1 MSSISAPLAHRAAP
15 RWLFGLIGVFA
26 FINVYSVQS
35 VLPDLM
41 RAFDASAPAVG
52 ATVGATVMAVALLSP
67 LTGMISDALGR
78 KAFVV
83 GSMLM
88 VCLPTIAIGVAQTLP
103 QVVALRFV
111 EGLFIPGITV
121 VIVAYIGE
129 ELEHG
134 TMAAAMGAYVAG
146 CVLGGFGGRF
156 IAGQITALSDW
167 RTAFVVLGALN
178 AVGGLMV
185 LKLLPA
191 SRRFVARRD
200 AAAAWRGLVGHA
212 RNPKLMAACAVG
224 FCVLLCQV
232 GVFTYVNL
240 LLAAP
245 PWNFGPAALANVFT
259 IYLLGF
265 MAAPLTNRLI
275 GPLGYRATLVLA
287 LGGGALGAVLTLL
300 PSFAAVM
307 AGLALAS
314 TATFIAQT
322 VAISFVAANVREGRS
337 LASGLYNAVYY
348 AGGSVG
354 AVLGGVLWR
363 HFGWPGVIAMV
374 LCAQLAGSALAWR
387 RWRPA
392 PPLTAARRQT

>member
-1 MSSISAPLAHRAAP
+1 MASVAPARVAP

-26 FINVYSVQS
+26 FINVYSIQS

-67 LTGMISDALGR
+67 LTGMVSDALGR

-83 GSMLM
+83 ASMLA
-88 VCLPTIAIGVAQTLP
+88 VALPTIAIGFAQTLP

-129 ELEHG
+129 ELAPG
-134 TMAAAMGAYVAG
+134 RMAAAMGTYVAG
-146 CVLGGFGGRF
+146 CVLGGFAGRF
-156 IAGQITALSDW
+156 LTGQIAEWSQW
-167 RTAFVVLGALN
+167 RTAFVVLGGLN
-178 AVGGLMV
+178 ALGGLV
-185 LKLLPA
+185 VARLLPA
-191 SRRFVARRD
+191 SRRFVARRELG
-200 AAAAWRGLVGHA
+200 AAWRGLLGHA
-212 RNPKLMAACAVG
+212 RNARLMAACAVG

-232 GVFTYVNL
+232 GVFTYINL
-240 LLAAP
+240 LLAGP
-245 PWNFGPAALANVFT
+245 PWGFGPAALANVFT

-275 GPLGYRATLVLA
+275 GPLGYRGTLVLA
-287 LGGGALGAVLTLL
+287 LGGGAVGALLTLL
-300 PSFAAVM
+300 PSFAAVL

-314 TATFIAQT
+314 TATFVAQT

-374 LCAQLAGSALAWR
+374 LCAQLGGCALAWR
-387 RWRPA
+387 RWA
-392 PPLTAARRQT
+392 PPRAG

>member
-1 MSSISAPLAHRAAP
+1 MARRDNPVMSAPSPA

-26 FINVYSVQS
+26 FINVYSIQS

-67 LTGMISDALGR
+67 LTGMVSDALGR
-78 KAFVV
+78 KHFVA
-83 GSMLM
+83 GSMLA
-88 VCLPTIAIGVAQTLP
+88 VALPTIAIGFAQSLP
-103 QVVALRFV
+103 QVVALRFA

-134 TMAAAMGAYVAG
+134 RMTAAMGAYVAG
-146 CVLGGFGGRF
+146 CVLGGFLGRF
-156 IAGQITALSDW
+156 LTGQITELAGW
-167 RTAFVVLGALN
+167 RAAFVALGLLN
-178 AVGGLMV
+178 ALGGVVV

-191 SRRFVARRD
+191 SRRFVARRQVNV
-200 AAAAWRGLVGHA
+200 ALRGLAGHA
-212 RNPKLMAACAVG
+212 RNGRLLAACAVG

-240 LLAAP
+240 LLAGP
-245 PWNFGPAALANVFT
+245 PWGYGPAALANVFT

-265 MAAPLTNRLI
+265 MAAPLTNRLL
-275 GPLGYRATLVLA
+275 GPLGYRGTLVLA
-287 LGGGALGAVLTLL
+287 LGGGALGAVLTLIPDFL
-300 PSFAAVM
+300 WVM
-307 AGLALAS
+307 VGLAFAS
-314 TATFIAQT
+314 TATFVAQT

-348 AGGSVG
+348 AGGTAG
-354 AVLGGVLWR
+354 ALLGGVLWR
-363 HFGWPGVIAMV
+363 HFGWQGVIAMV
-374 LCAQLAGSALAWR
+374 LAAQAGGSLLAWT
-387 RWRPA
+387 RWA
-392 PPLTAARRQT
+392 PTRAPG